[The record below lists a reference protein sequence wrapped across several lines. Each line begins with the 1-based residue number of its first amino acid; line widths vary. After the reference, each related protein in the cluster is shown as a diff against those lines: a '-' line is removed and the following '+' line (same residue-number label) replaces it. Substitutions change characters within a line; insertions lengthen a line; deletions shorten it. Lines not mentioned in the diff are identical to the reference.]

1 MTFYDLGLSFDALN
15 VSVLDEIVSFI
26 SALIFLIF
34 TFYLIFNLGDF
45 NPESKSR
52 LERFLSISKILTT
65 SILVISA
72 VAFLA
77 FTVNTIYLLA
87 KTSPNTIVERR
98 YVLDHSTRTID
109 VKDDF
114 KTVYTNDQD
123 VSFSS
128 QIDNDFYEKLPEDL
142 KNEIKNHVHFSFS
155 EFKSSYDKDVV
166 LFSTDRD
173 STSTQ
178 IDVLKA
184 FSKHKQVIKIDAD
197 KDGTYVPILAT
208 IDSIELTKEEENEE
222 NLTYHIDKIEMANA
236 VETISRDSQS
246 KSRDIKSIRLHISG
260 KTSKAAKA
268 KKSIEKLVE

>member
-1 MTFYDLGLSFDALN
+1 MILYKLG
-15 VSVLDEIVSFI
+15 IVSD
-26 SALIFLIF
+26 A
-34 TFYLIFNLGDF
+34 
-45 NPESKSR
+45 
-52 LERFLSISKILTT
+52 LSISDGEIALVFMISSIFAALAIFTAANVSDFVYVDNIIEEFLQDHKLLTT
-65 SILVISA
+65 MLLLVFSA
-72 VAFLA
+72 VAAFSLFLSTEA
-77 FTVNTIYLLA
+77 ASVTAT
-87 KTSPNTIVERR
+87 NTIVKSQ
-98 YVLDHSTRTID
+98 YILKNSTRTVE

-114 KTVYTNDQD
+114 KTVYENDQD

-155 EFKSSYDKDVV
+155 EFKSSHDKDVV

-173 STSTQ
+173 STLVR

>member
-15 VSVLDEIVSFI
+15 VSVLDEIVTFI